1 MNKFSE
7 KYKQQKLTQKKRNNL
22 NVSIIY
28 LRNLWLTLGLE
39 GNLYQSI
46 KEEKIIQLYTNIFQ
60 NV

>member
-28 LRNLWLTLGLE
+28 LRNLWLTPGLE